1 MIRQIET
8 VAADNLP
15 KEVIAGTK
23 PGIDNETKEEEKE
36 VKDISG
42 IEYKEKE
49 NKPKVIDDQ
58 IEGITNI
65 DTDDAG
71 NPKPKRPAESIDTQ
85 CSEFNSVMDGHVCV
99 ILEMLSHLKT
109 SNRE

>member
-23 PGIDNETKEEEKE
+23 PGIDNETKEEKKE

-42 IEYKEKE
+42 KANKERE

-58 IEGITNI
+58 IRGISNI
-65 DTDDAG
+65 DKDDAS
-71 NPKPKRPAESIDTQ
+71 NPEPKSLAESIDT
-85 CSEFNSVMDGHVCV
+85 
-99 ILEMLSHLKT
+99 
-109 SNRE
+109 

>member
-42 IEYKEKE
+42 KANKERE

-58 IEGITNI
+58 IKGITNI
-65 DTDDAG
+65 DKDEAG
-71 NPKPKRPAESIDTQ
+71 NPNPKSPS
-85 CSEFNSVMDGHVCV
+85 
-99 ILEMLSHLKT
+99 
-109 SNRE
+109 